1 MNKVAEVTSL
11 AALNLSLQMDYTI
24 TYAVIAS
31 CYDTL
36 VTQEQMISMFQLIST
51 NGPHSL
57 PPALHF
63 SGNEKLVLQ
72 IPHNK

>member
-1 MNKVAEVTSL
+1 MNKVAEMTSL

-36 VTQEQMISMFQLIST
+36 LTQEQMISVATRNLYYKFPIINNTYRAQMRDNI
-51 NGPHSL
+51 
-57 PPALHF
+57 
-63 SGNEKLVLQ
+63 KM
-72 IPHNK
+72 